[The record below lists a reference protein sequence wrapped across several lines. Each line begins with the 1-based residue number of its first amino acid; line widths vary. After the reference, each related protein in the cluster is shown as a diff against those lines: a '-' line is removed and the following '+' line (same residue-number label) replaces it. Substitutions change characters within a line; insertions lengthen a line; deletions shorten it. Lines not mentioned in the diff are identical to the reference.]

1 MNVFDNDS
9 EVLQIGALTIENGT
23 DSVII
28 SGDVE
33 ITKTQA
39 GKAQAQ
45 VLLDFAQAL
54 CGAFDELDSQD
65 LPATAD
71 KDPSKVV
78 MVNNP
83 FE

>member
-1 MNVFDNDS
+1 MNIFDNDS

-23 DSVII
+23 GSVIL

-45 VLLDFAQAL
+45 ALFDFAQAL
-54 CGAFDELDSQD
+54 CAVFDDLDSQG